1 MPIIDKE
8 LLIIFLRNP
17 QLGKVKTRLASSIGE
32 VQALE
37 IYNLLLNRTRT
48 ITQGL
53 DCDKIV
59 YYSDFIDNDD
69 DWSSTNYKKALQMG
83 DSLGQKMH
91 HAFQQGFDSGYNK
104 IGIIGSDCYELDQHA
119 IEQAFNELN
128 KQDLVVG
135 PASDGGYYLLGI
147 KKMAPSL
154 FKNKLWSTPLVL
166 KDTLKDAEDLGL
178 SVKLL
183 QQLNDVDSEDDL
195 GTIREFI
202 RHS

>member
-1 MPIIDKE
+1 VDKE

-53 DCDKIV
+53 AYDKVV

-69 DWSSTNYKKALQMG
+69 NWSSANYKKALQKG

-91 HAFQQGFDSGYNK
+91 HAFQQGFDGGYNK
-104 IGIIGSDCYELDQHA
+104 IGIIGSDCYELDQDT
-119 IEQAFNELN
+119 IECAFYELD
-128 KQDLVVG
+128 KHQLVIG
-135 PASDGGYYLLGI
+135 PANDGGYYLLGM
-147 KKMAPSL
+147 KTMVPSL

-166 KDTLKDAEDLGL
+166 EDTLNDAEDLDL

-183 QQLNDVDSEDDL
+183 QQLNDVDFESDL
-195 GTIREFI
+195 DTIREFI
-202 RHS
+202 RQS

>member
-1 MPIIDKE
+1 MDKE

-53 DCDKIV
+53 AFDKVV
-59 YYSDFIDNDD
+59 YYSDFIDNND

-83 DSLGQKMH
+83 DSLGQKIH
-91 HAFQQGFDSGYNK
+91 QAFQQGFDGGYNK
-104 IGIIGSDCYELDQHA
+104 IGIIGSDCYELDQHT
-119 IEQAFNELN
+119 IKRAFYELN
-128 KQDLVVG
+128 THDLVVG
-135 PASDGGYYLLGI
+135 PATDGGYYLLGMKTMI
-147 KKMAPSL
+147 PSL

-166 KDTLKDAEDLGL
+166 EDTLNDAKTLDLT
-178 SVKLL
+178 VKLL
-183 QQLNDVDSEDDL
+183 NELTDVDSEQDL
-195 GTIREFI
+195 NTIRELI
-202 RHS
+202 RKS